1 MENKLKDNKSNT
13 TKSSKG
19 KNVITG
25 NPISKGLLF
34 LINAVIS
41 QWKVLLTITLI
52 FMLIV
57 TGLSILTYWFD
68 SMTDYYNFNDETFT
82 FGDAFWWVYVT
93 ISTIGYGDLYP
104 VSGWMR
110 FWAVII
116 SLIGMSFIALYT
128 AVVVNGFTKELQ
140 KTRDT
145 AFNDLQ
151 EEDDKQDDQIERLKK
166 ENQQLKKEIKEL
178 KKK

>member
-1 MENKLKDNKSNT
+1 MENKTKT
-13 TKSSKG
+13 TKINKG

-25 NPISKGLLF
+25 NPISKGLIF

-52 FMLIV
+52 FMLII
-57 TGLSILTYWFD
+57 TGLSIITYGID
-68 SMTDYYNFNDETFT
+68 QVTDGYNFVVSGPESKLT

-93 ISTIGYGDLYP
+93 ISTIGYGDIYP
-104 VSGWMR
+104 ISGWMR
-110 FWAVII
+110 FWAIII

-128 AVVVNGFTKELQ
+128 AVVVNGFAKELQ
-140 KTRDT
+140 KSRDN

-151 EEDDKQDDQIERLKK
+151 EQDEKQDNEIERLKN
-166 ENQQLKKEIKEL
+166 ENKKLRKQVSEL
-178 KKK
+178 NKK